1 MSRKLIFAVSALALV
16 AAAPNL
22 ALAKSIKDIIG
33 HDSLVQYCTTNGV
46 GEHDVTVTLPSGETV
61 TGTLDCES
69 EDFAGA
75 SQDDENSASSAE
87 SEDDASEAED
97 GSDDSGDGG
106 DHHGDAS
113 GGDDDNGDDNS
124 GSGGEGGEGGGREHG
139 GDGEDD

>member
-69 EDFAGA
+69 EDLAGA

-97 GSDDSGDGG
+97 GSDDSGDGSG
-106 DHHGDAS
+106 DEGA
-113 GGDDDNGDDNS
+113 
-124 GSGGEGGEGGGREHG
+124 GE
-139 GDGEDD
+139 